1 MGERRVRILDI
12 GCGTNKT
19 YGSIGMDIVD
29 NPNVDIIQD
38 ITKTP
43 WKMLRKDSFDMV
55 IANNILEHIEHNKEF
70 FNVMKEVHRILK
82 PKGIFKIEVPY
93 YKGRFSCCNPE
104 HTRYFQSDY
113 FNYFEKDFTD
123 NQTHLS
129 NKSGVYF
136 KVIKQELCW
145 TCKTKFLN
153 FLKPLYNIYFPITEL
168 FLSNILPPDVLKVEL
183 RATK

>member
-1 MGERRVRILDI
+1 MKILDI

-19 YGSIGMDIVD
+19 TGSIGMDLIKH
-29 NPNVDIIQD
+29 PKVDIQHDLSIFPYPF
-38 ITKTP
+38 KNNEFN
-43 WKMLRKDSFDMV
+43 KV
-55 IANNILEHIEHNKEF
+55 IAYGILEHIQSEKVF
-70 FNVMKEVHRILK
+70 FKLMKEIHRILK

-113 FNYFEKDFTD
+113 FNYFEKDFID
-123 NQTHLS
+123 SQTHLS

-153 FLKPLYNIYFPITEL
+153 FLKPLYNTYYPFTEL
-168 FLSNILPPDVLKVEL
+168 ILSNILPPDVLRVEME
-183 RATK
+183 AVK